1 MNYQKLIET
10 ALDRISW
17 AFSSP
22 SAGLLASGSRGS
34 CRSKL

>member
-17 AFSSP
+17 GVLVAI
-22 SAGLLASGSRGS
+22 GWIIGQWVGG
-34 CRSKL
+34 KLPL